1 MDTALTRTGHFSI
14 LRWRLDATRD
24 EARNV
29 AVILVAG
36 DETHASVKAAPI
48 SGISA
53 RLHEQGILDRLIVH
67 LDEQFRNIEGSG
79 LTKLQELH
87 HSLQHSIYLTEPK
100 PTAIPDMDSALA
112 ALYRAY
118 VAPRPAGRSR
128 ILTKGKVLD
137 SVISRIRSKGYS
149 VHRGDYISDYLFDAV
164 LEGRNTTVLQVLSF
178 ATSAKN
184 WVPVE
189 HDAGYFLYAL
199 GQTQSN
205 GLAVIQEP
213 TDSSHSNAMRA
224 HRRILRWFD
233 EASVP
238 TVAPEK
244 VTEALVDAR
253 L

>member
-1 MDTALTRTGHFSI
+1 MDAALTRTGHFSI

-36 DETHASVKAAPI
+36 DGAQAAVKAAPI

-53 RLHEQGILDRLIVH
+53 RLHEQGILDKLIVH

-79 LTKLQELH
+79 LTRLRDLH
-87 HSLQHSIYLTEPK
+87 RSLQHSIYLTAPK
-100 PTAIPDMDSALA
+100 PTAIPDMDSVLS

-118 VAPRPAGRSR
+118 VAPRPARGSQV
-128 ILTKGKVLD
+128 LTKGRVLD
-137 SVISRIRSKGYS
+137 SVISRIRSKGLT
-149 VHRGDYISDYLFDAV
+149 VRRGDYVSDYLFDAV
-164 LEGRNTTVLQVLSF
+164 LEGHGKTVLQVLSF
-178 ATSAKN
+178 ATSAKS

-199 GQTQSN
+199 ERTRFN
-205 GLAVIQEP
+205 GLAVIQQP
-213 TDSSHSNAMRA
+213 TDSSHSNAVQA
-224 HRRILRWFD
+224 HRRVLRWFD

-238 TVAPEK
+238 TVAPDE
-244 VTEALVDAR
+244 VTEALVGA
-253 L
+253 